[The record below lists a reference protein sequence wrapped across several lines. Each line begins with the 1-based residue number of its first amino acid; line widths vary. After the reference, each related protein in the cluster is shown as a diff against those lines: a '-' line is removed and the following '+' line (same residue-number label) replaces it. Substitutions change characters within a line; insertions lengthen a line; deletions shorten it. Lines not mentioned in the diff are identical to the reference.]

1 MHCIYS
7 SYCKEANE
15 VHCKLGA
22 QIILRGLA
30 GLTIDSD
37 NVPYNNEGVFQNTIV
52 EAPAVQSD
60 PGLQL
65 ERD

>member
-1 MHCIYS
+1 
-7 SYCKEANE
+7 